1 MNEFKNANNETSE
14 ENDMNNTIISDIF
27 VTVFTKKTENEQLN
41 QNLLK
46 KRAEILEELEIHSEP
61 SGADN
66 FWLFYES
73 YTFPKEEHDR
83 IKAITDKYS
92 TELVHVEMNCLYD
105 YVKRGTITLDTRVR
119 VSDPCYDMGTWCAGS
134 LENVLP
140 GTYNCFCQNTGEGR
154 VAAIKVVHEK
164 YDPEEHEPDE
174 LQDIDVGVDS
184 GECGIYDEDYFA
196 KNCKD
201 KEWYESTFVRRDAM
215 PLDDKAFISSSGY
228 GDGSYECFAARNPEG
243 KIVAIK
249 ILFIS
254 FEEDEEE
261 E

>member
-1 MNEFKNANNETSE
+1 MQK
-14 ENDMNNTIISDIF
+14 
-27 VTVFTKKTENEQLN
+27 Q
-41 QNLLK
+41 
-46 KRAEILEELEIHSEP
+46 
-61 SGADN
+61 
-66 FWLFYES
+66 
-73 YTFPKEEHDR
+73 KEEHDR

-92 TELVHVEMNCLYD
+92 TEPVHVEMNCLYD

-164 YDPEEHEPDE
+164 YAPEEYEPDE
-174 LQDIDVGVDS
+174 LQNIDVGVDS

-196 KNCKD
+196 KKCKD
-201 KEWYESTFVRRDAM
+201 KEWYESTFVQRGAA

-228 GDGSYECFAARNPEG
+228 GDGSYECFVARNPEG